1 MELFLC
7 IMDYF
12 SEQYVSM
19 ANESICSAEAVI
31 WMMSR
36 DRTYLMEGHSEIV
49 PVIVNLPNLFEL
61 QVSRIVLRA
70 CFVSNYFMFV
80 SASFFL

>member
-1 MELFLC
+1 
-7 IMDYF
+7 
-12 SEQYVSM
+12 M

-36 DRTYLMEGHSEIV
+36 DRTYLMEGRSEIV

-61 QVSRIVLRA
+61 
-70 CFVSNYFMFV
+70 
-80 SASFFL
+80 